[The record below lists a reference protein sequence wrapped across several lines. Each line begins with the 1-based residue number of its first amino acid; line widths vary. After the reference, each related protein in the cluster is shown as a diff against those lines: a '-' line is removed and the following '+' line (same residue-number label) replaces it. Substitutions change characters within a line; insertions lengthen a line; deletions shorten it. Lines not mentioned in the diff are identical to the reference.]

1 LLQPAGGK
9 SRSPDIPRAR
19 RCVLEEAIVTQT
31 IRRALLYFGLVLT
44 VAAGIV
50 NVANAQAPANV
61 APDPPNT
68 ADALKAIDQLTEQN
82 RQLEKQNQQL
92 MGQIAI
98 LRRTLAA
105 QHPPA
110 PQPAEPAVGPSA
122 PGPSTVTAQSTSLE
136 SSSSTESLSQA
147 HGAAGPSR
155 SGEEPKAA
163 ATVSIAQEEKPEEN
177 KKWGTYTPTL
187 GFKVV
192 NTEHGDLSISIYTYT
207 RYLNQRLLDA
217 TYTNAF
223 GTTSTIQQR
232 QDFQIQKL
240 QFKFLG
246 WMMSPKFRY
255 FLYAWTSNPTQG
267 QGAQVVLA
275 GNLGYTFNK
284 HFTFSAGIRSL
295 PGTRSVEGNFP
306 FWLGVDTRLIA
317 DEFFRPSYTSG
328 IWATGDITDKL
339 RYQAMLGNNL
349 STLGVSATQLD
360 NNFSTFVSA
369 LIWEPLG
376 EFGLGFGDFEHH
388 EKPAA
393 RLGAHFT
400 RSHETAEEQPNT
412 QSFENTQIRL
422 ADGTIIFTPNLF
434 GPGITVDAVNTRMAD
449 FDAGLKYHGVSLDG
463 EYFMRWLNNFTGTGA
478 AAALPSLFDQGFQMQ
493 ASAMLI
499 PKSLQFYAGGS
510 TIFGK
515 FGNPYDTRV
524 GLNWFPWK
532 NKVVRVNNEFLYLY
546 NSPVGYTSVPF
557 VVGGKGL
564 VFHSNLEMAF

>member
-1 LLQPAGGK
+1 MA
-9 SRSPDIPRAR
+9 
-19 RCVLEEAIVTQT
+19 
-31 IRRALLYFGLVLT
+31 
-44 VAAGIV
+44 
-50 NVANAQAPANV
+50 
-61 APDPPNT
+61 
-68 ADALKAIDQLTEQN
+68 
-82 RQLEKQNQQL
+82 
-92 MGQIAI
+92 
-98 LRRTLAA
+98 
-105 QHPPA
+105 
-110 PQPAEPAVGPSA
+110 
-122 PGPSTVTAQSTSLE
+122 
-136 SSSSTESLSQA
+136 
-147 HGAAGPSR
+147 
-155 SGEEPKAA
+155 
-163 ATVSIAQEEKPEEN
+163 
-177 KKWGTYTPTL
+177 
-187 GFKVV
+187 
-192 NTEHGDLSISIYTYT
+192 NTEHGDLSVSIYTYT

-223 GTTSTIQQR
+223 GTTTTIQQR

-246 WMMSPKFRY
+246 WMISPKLRY

-284 HFTFSAGIRSL
+284 HFTFAAGIRSL

-339 RYQAMLGNNL
+339 RYQVMLGNNL

-360 NNFSTFVSA
+360 NNFSTLVSA

-376 EFGLGFGDFEHH
+376 EFGQGFGDFEGH
-388 EKPAA
+388 EKLAV
-393 RLGAHFT
+393 RLAGHFT

-412 QSFENTQIRL
+412 QAFENTQIRL

-434 GPGITVDAVNTRMAD
+434 GPGITVNAVNTKMAD
-449 FDAGLKYHGVSLDG
+449 FDGGLKYHGLSLDG
-463 EYFMRWLNNFTGTGA
+463 EYFMRWLNNFTGTGTA
-478 AAALPSLFDQGFQMQ
+478 GLPSLFDHGFQMQ
-493 ASAMLI
+493 ASAMVI
-499 PKSLQFYAGGS
+499 PKSLQLYAGGS
-510 TIFGK
+510 TVFGK

-524 GLNWFPWK
+524 GLNWYPWK

-546 NSPVGYTSVPF
+546 KSPVGYTSVPF
-557 VVGGKGL
+557 AVGGKGP

>member
-1 LLQPAGGK
+1 M
-9 SRSPDIPRAR
+9 
-19 RCVLEEAIVTQT
+19 TQT
-31 IRRALLYFGLVLT
+31 IRRAVMHFGLVLT
-44 VAAGIV
+44 VAAGIA
-50 NVANAQAPANV
+50 NVASAQAPAN
-61 APDPPNT
+61 AAADPANT

-92 MGQIAI
+92 MEQIAI

-105 QHPPA
+105 QHPPS
-110 PQPAEPAVGPSA
+110 PQSDEPAVGPPA
-122 PGPSTVTAQSTSLE
+122 PGLSTVTAQSTALE
-136 SSSSTESLSQA
+136 SATTPAKPHA
-147 HGAAGPSR
+147 HNAAGPSQPDE
-155 SGEEPKAA
+155 SPKDAA
-163 ATVSIAQEEKPEEN
+163 AVSIAQEEKPEEN
-177 KKWGTYTPTL
+177 KKWGTYTPNL
-187 GFKVV
+187 GFKVA
-192 NTEHGDLSISIYTYT
+192 NTERGDLSISIYTYT

-223 GTTSTIQQR
+223 GTTTAVQQR
-232 QDFQIQKL
+232 QDFQIQKV
-240 QFKFLG
+240 QIKFLG

-275 GNLGYTFNK
+275 GNLGYTFSK
-284 HFTFSAGIRSL
+284 HFTFLAGITSL

-328 IWATGDITDKL
+328 IWAKGDITDKL

-376 EFGLGFGDFEHH
+376 DFGLGFGDFEHH

-393 RLGAHFT
+393 RLAGHFT

-422 ADGTIIFTPNLF
+422 ADGSIIFTPNLF
-434 GPGITVDAVNTRMAD
+434 GPGITVNTVNTKMAD
-449 FDAGLKYHGVSLDG
+449 FDGGLKYHGLSLDG
-463 EYFMRWLNNFTGTGA
+463 EYFMRWLNNFTGTGTA
-478 AAALPSLFDQGFQMQ
+478 GLPNLFDQGFQMQ

-510 TIFGK
+510 TVFGK

-524 GLNWFPWK
+524 GVNWFPWK

-557 VVGGKGL
+557 AVGGKGL

>member
-1 LLQPAGGK
+1 MGRTLYRGLKSLASIFFLASVGLGQANTQMPASSSTTSGLGEQEKMELVNKLDQLLQQNQK
-9 SRSPDIPRAR
+9 LEDQAR
-19 RCVLEEAIVTQT
+19 QVE
-31 IRRALLYFGLVLT
+31 
-44 VAAGIV
+44 
-50 NVANAQAPANV
+50 
-61 APDPPNT
+61 
-68 ADALKAIDQLTEQN
+68 EQN
-82 RQLEKQNQQL
+82 RRLRDEIREIREKL
-92 MGQIAI
+92 AGQPVAG
-98 LRRTLAA
+98 T
-105 QHPPA
+105 Q
-110 PQPAEPAVGPSA
+110 PSA
-122 PGPSTVTAQSTSLE
+122 QTSTDKPIPDPATSYVKPASVALAQPSV
-136 SSSSTESLSQA
+136 SQ
-147 HGAAGPSR
+147 
-155 SGEEPKAA
+155 EQTPKEA
-163 ATVSIAQEEKPEEN
+163 
-177 KKWGTYTPTL
+177 KKWGTYTPNL

-192 NTEHGDLSISIYTYT
+192 DTEHGDLSVSIYTYT

-223 GTTSTIQQR
+223 GTTTNIQQR

-246 WMMSPKFRY
+246 WVFSKKFRY

-284 HFTFSAGIRSL
+284 HFTFSAGITSL

-328 IWATGDITDKL
+328 IWAKGDITDKL
-339 RYQAMLGNNL
+339 RYQVMLGNNL

-360 NNFSTFVSA
+360 NNFSTLVGA
-369 LIWEPLG
+369 LIWEPLA
-376 EFGLGFGDFEHH
+376 EFGQGFGDFEGH

-393 RLGAHFT
+393 RVGAHFT

-434 GPGITVDAVNTRMAD
+434 GPGITVNTVNTKMAD
-449 FDAGLKYHGVSLDG
+449 FDAGLKYHGFSLDG
-463 EYFMRWLNNFTGTGA
+463 EFFMRWLNNFTGTGTA
-478 AAALPSLFDQGFQMQ
+478 GLPSLFDKGFQMQ

-524 GLNWFPWK
+524 GVNWFPWK
-532 NKVVRVNNEFLYLY
+532 NKVIRVNNEFLYLY

>member
-1 LLQPAGGK
+1 MSK
-9 SRSPDIPRAR
+9 TAR
-19 RCVLEEAIVTQT
+19 RA
-31 IRRALLYFGLVLT
+31 ALYFGLVLAF
-44 VAAGIV
+44 AAGAV
-50 NVANAQAPANV
+50 GANAQQPAKV
-61 APDPPNT
+61 AEDSRNT
-68 ADALKAIDQLTEQN
+68 IDALKAIDQLTEQN

-92 MGQIAI
+92 MEQIAI
-98 LRRTLAA
+98 LRRALAA
-105 QHPPA
+105 QQPLAHQEAEQPAAPPA
-110 PQPAEPAVGPSA
+110 PGL
-122 PGPSTVTAQSTSLE
+122 STVTAQSTALE
-136 SSSSTESLSQA
+136 SSPTGSTSQA
-147 HGAAGPSR
+147 YRAAWPSR
-155 SGEEPKAA
+155 TGEVRNAA
-163 ATVSIAQEEKPEEN
+163 ASVSVTQEEKPEEN
-177 KKWGTYTPTL
+177 KKWGTYTPNL

-192 NTEHGDLSISIYTYT
+192 NTERGDLSISIYTYT

-223 GTTSTIQQR
+223 GTTTTIQQR

-246 WMMSPKFRY
+246 WMLSPKFRY

-284 HFTFSAGIRSL
+284 HFTFAAGIRSL

-328 IWATGDITDKL
+328 IWATGDITEKL
-339 RYQAMLGNNL
+339 RYQVMLGNNL

-360 NNFSTFVSA
+360 NNFSTLVSA
-369 LIWEPLG
+369 LIWEPLA
-376 EFGLGFGDFEHH
+376 EFGQGFGDFEGH
-388 EKPAA
+388 EKLAV
-393 RLGAHFT
+393 RLAGHFT

-434 GPGITVDAVNTRMAD
+434 GTGITVNAVNTKMAD
-449 FDAGLKYHGVSLDG
+449 FDGGLKYHGLSLDG
-463 EYFMRWLNNFTGTGA
+463 EYFMRWLNDFTGPGTAG
-478 AAALPSLFDQGFQMQ
+478 LPSLFDHGFQMQ
-493 ASAMLI
+493 ASAMVI

-510 TIFGK
+510 TVFGK

-524 GLNWFPWK
+524 GLNWYPWK

-557 VVGGKGL
+557 AVGGKGF

>member
-1 LLQPAGGK
+1 VTK
-9 SRSPDIPRAR
+9 TAR
-19 RCVLEEAIVTQT
+19 RAVV
-31 IRRALLYFGLVLT
+31 YFGLVL
-44 VAAGIV
+44 VFAAGAIS
-50 NVANAQAPANV
+50 AGAQQPAK
-61 APDPPNT
+61 A
-68 ADALKAIDQLTEQN
+68 ADNSGSTIDVLKAIDQLTEQN

-92 MGQIAI
+92 MEQIAI
-98 LRRTLAA
+98 LRQALAA
-105 QHPPA
+105 QQPLAQQKAGQPVDPPA
-110 PQPAEPAVGPSA
+110 PGPDA
-122 PGPSTVTAQSTSLE
+122 DTATAQTSPGE
-136 SSSSTESLSQA
+136 SSSTPGKSQA
-147 HGAAGPSR
+147 YRAAWPSR
-155 SGEEPKAA
+155 TGEVRN
-163 ATVSIAQEEKPEEN
+163 ATASVSVTQEEKPEEN
-177 KKWGTYTPTL
+177 KKWGRYTPNL

-192 NTEHGDLSISIYTYT
+192 DTEHGDLSISIYTYT

-223 GTTSTIQQR
+223 GTTTAIQQR

-246 WMMSPKFRY
+246 WMISKKFRY

-339 RYQAMLGNNL
+339 RYQVMLGNNL

-360 NNFSTFVSA
+360 NNFSTLVSA

-376 EFGLGFGDFEHH
+376 EFGQGFGDFERH
-388 EKPAA
+388 EKLAA
-393 RLGAHFT
+393 RVAGHFT
-400 RSHETAEEQPNT
+400 RSHETAEEQPST
-412 QSFENTQIRL
+412 QTFENTQIRL

-434 GPGITVDAVNTRMAD
+434 GPGITVNTVNTKMAD
-449 FDAGLKYHGVSLDG
+449 FDGGLKYHGLSLDG
-463 EYFMRWLNNFTGTGA
+463 EYFLRWLNNFTGPGTAG
-478 AAALPSLFDQGFQMQ
+478 LPSLFDHGFQMQ
-493 ASAMLI
+493 ASAMVI
-499 PKSLQFYAGGS
+499 PKSLQLYAGGS
-510 TIFGK
+510 TVFGK

-532 NKVVRVNNEFLYLY
+532 NKVVRWNNEVLYLY
-546 NSPVGYTSVPF
+546 KSPVGYTSVPF
-557 VVGGKGL
+557 VVGGKGP

>member
-1 LLQPAGGK
+1 MNMGRILYRSLKSLASILLLVSIGVGQSKSPPPASSSANSELSEQDK
-9 SRSPDIPRAR
+9 A
-19 RCVLEEAIVTQT
+19 E
-31 IRRALLYFGLVLT
+31 LVKKL
-44 VAAGIV
+44 
-50 NVANAQAPANV
+50 
-61 APDPPNT
+61 
-68 ADALKAIDQLTEQN
+68 DQLLAQNQKLEDQARQVEEQN
-82 RQLEKQNQQL
+82 RRLLDAIRETREK
-92 MGQIAI
+92 
-98 LRRTLAA
+98 LASQPVAGA
-105 QHPPA
+105 QVPE
-110 PQPAEPAVGPSA
+110 Q
-122 PGPSTVTAQSTSLE
+122 T
-136 SSSSTESLSQA
+136 STEKATPDAANTTGYINTATISGPAQPNKESKD
-147 HGAAGPSR
+147 AAG
-155 SGEEPKAA
+155 
-163 ATVSIAQEEKPEEN
+163 VSIAQEERPEEK
-177 KKWGTYTPTL
+177 KKWGTYTPNL

-192 NTEHGDLSISIYTYT
+192 NTEHGDLNVSLYTYT

-223 GTTSTIQQR
+223 GTTTAIQQR

-284 HFTFSAGIRSL
+284 HFTFSAGITAL

-328 IWATGDITDKL
+328 IWAKGDITDKL

-349 STLGVSATQLD
+349 STLGVSALQLD
-360 NNFSTFVSA
+360 NNFSTFSSA

-376 EFGLGFGDFEHH
+376 EFGQGFGDFENH
-388 EKPAA
+388 ENLAMRVA
-393 RLGAHFT
+393 GHFT

-434 GPGITVDAVNTRMAD
+434 GPGITVNTVNTRMAD
-449 FDAGLKYHGVSLDG
+449 FDGGLKYHGLSLDG
-463 EYFMRWLNNFTGTGA
+463 EYFMRWLNNFTGTGTA
-478 AAALPSLFDQGFQMQ
+478 GLPNLFDQGFQMQ
-493 ASAMLI
+493 ASAMVI
-499 PKSLQFYAGGS
+499 PKSLQLYAGGS
-510 TIFGK
+510 TVFGK

-524 GLNWFPWK
+524 GVNWFPWK
-532 NKVVRVNNEFLYLY
+532 NRVVRVNNEFLYLY
-546 NSPVGYTSVPF
+546 KSPVGYSSVPF